1 LNDYLKHEVSAILV
15 NSEAEIYDA
24 CKRLIEDD
32 ALRTQ
37 LAAAAQKEASKYNGQ
52 TMIRKLEEIY
62 ASVTCGEGRC

>member
-1 LNDYLKHEVSAILV
+1 V

-24 CKRLIEDD
+24 CKRLVEDD

-62 ASVTCGEGRC
+62 TSVTCG